1 MRRLLR
7 SNNSARRPIVISQVL
22 KRLLLSFFGCAC
34 IFAVFFLWNLHSNVT
49 RKGAAKVSLEVSHP
63 LNGQTSLIKTNT
75 ISKVQFPQLQNQ
87 VRGYVDRFGKGRRI
101 VFEVENLD
109 ADLSGNEVS
118 GRFVAQL
125 HPEWAPLGVERFV
138 VCLDIIRLYWFRF
151 RSLLSI
157 SPSRSP
163 LPYFVAMV
171 RVGTCKAKILW
182 RLPYIPRHSRLRC
195 SVWNKRWSWYPEV
208 LER

>member
-22 KRLLLSFFGCAC
+22 KRLLLSIFGCAC

-138 VCLDIIRLYWFRF
+138 VCLDIIRLY
-151 RSLLSI
+151 
-157 SPSRSP
+157 
-163 LPYFVAMV
+163 
-171 RVGTCKAKILW
+171 
-182 RLPYIPRHSRLRC
+182 
-195 SVWNKRWSWYPEV
+195 
-208 LER
+208 